1 MNLVADDEPR
11 LSELGED
18 ERRAR
23 FEQLQQ
29 RLGASWSAMRLNEP
43 GESIVVVPS
52 VAPDRPEASGAGVQ
66 AMEERFLFMLLLLR
80 QPRLRIIY
88 VTGRPIDEGIV
99 EYYLSV
105 LPGVIPRH
113 ARARLHLVATGDG
126 SARPLAVK
134 LLERPRVLAAIRA
147 LIPDRRRCHLVPYT
161 TTTDERNLALALGI
175 PLYGTDPQLLP
186 LGTKTGCR
194 QLFAEVGVAHPL
206 GRENI
211 RDLAGVVEVL
221 TELRAANPALAEAI
235 VKLNEGV
242 SGRGNALVDLRGLP
256 APGSSAEPAA
266 LLQRAEAMAFEHAN
280 TRLDDYLGLLA
291 QAGGIV
297 EERVTGTELR
307 SPSVQLRVTPNGEV
321 ELLST
326 HDQLLGGPSGQSY
339 LGCRFPAD
347 YAYAGAI
354 TADAARIGS
363 ELARKGV
370 LGRFAVDFVVAREPS
385 GGWNVYAI
393 ELNLRKG
400 GTTHPFLT
408 LQFLTDGTYDPATAL
423 FTAPSGREKHLVA
436 SDHLESDLLRGL
448 SVDDLFDV
456 AVRHRLHFDQARQ
469 TGVMFHML
477 SAITELGRIGLTA
490 VGDSREQA
498 ESTFRHAERVILEE
512 AKPRQEPPLPGV

>member
-1 MNLVADDEPR
+1 MSLVARDEPK

-29 RLGASWSAMRLNEP
+29 RLAASWGAMRLNEP

-52 VAPDRPEASGAGVQ
+52 VTPDRAEVSGAGVQ

-80 QPRLRIIY
+80 QPRLRIVY

-99 EYYLSV
+99 EYYLSL

-126 SARPLAVK
+126 SARPLAAK

-147 LIPDRRRCHLVPYT
+147 LVPDRHRCHLVPYT
-161 TTTDERNLALALGI
+161 TTTDERDLALALGI

-206 GRENI
+206 GRENV
-211 RDLAGVVEVL
+211 RDLDGVVEVL
-221 TELRAANPALAEAI
+221 AELQAAKPDLAEAI

-256 APGSSAEPAA
+256 APGSSAQSEA
-266 LLQRAEAMAFEHAN
+266 LLLRAQAMAFEHAD
-280 TRLDDYLGLLA
+280 TRLDDYLCSLA
-291 QAGGIV
+291 AAGGIV
-297 EERVTGTELR
+297 EERVTGAELR
-307 SPSVQLRVTPNGEV
+307 SPSVQLRVTPQGEV

-354 TADAARIGS
+354 SADAARIGAQ
-363 ELARKGV
+363 LAHKGV

-385 GGWNVYAI
+385 GAWTVYAI

-408 LQFLTDGTYDPATAL
+408 LQFLTDGVYDPATAL
-423 FTAPSGREKHLVA
+423 FTAPSGREKHLLA
-436 SDHLESDLLRGL
+436 SDHLESDLLRGF
-448 SVDDLFDV
+448 SVDDLFDA

-498 ESTFRHAERVILEE
+498 ESTFRHAERVILD
-512 AKPRQEPPLPGV
+512 AARPPQEPVLPAV